1 MIKVYDTSWKQI
13 VVIKPPWTLSDI
25 LICLRKHWIGV
36 FGFVMPMEAKP
47 ILECLS
53 GFFGNITQKNGKQ
66 NASFFF
72 FLIVTVHSFSSLSCD
87 RSKASSKSS
96 SPHSAI

>member
-66 NASFFF
+66 NAFFF
-72 FLIVTVHSFSSLSCD
+72 FFFNCYSSF
-87 RSKASSKSS
+87 
-96 SPHSAI
+96 I